1 MGCASSKGD
10 STNES
15 EFAISCEPTAQN
27 ELSPGVASRQPTE
40 SGTILVGHSVF
51 NANSTGLSVLLVFPK
66 PDKQTKIL
74 VDATEKLDYHCSLM
88 LLNYAA
94 LSNLDKIQAG
104 QKATS
109 WLEQIQLPRPVDL
122 VIIDRR
128 RGITHSSSS
137 NNLTQAADRLR
148 QAISNRPE
156 FHHAVI
162 TALLPLRSSD
172 KLNSIIT
179 STYEAGFNKF
189 MFEFG
194 SSEEAE
200 RELTAFAH
208 NELLLIRKCRE
219 TESRV
224 CNQKYNDSG
233 QVTRVSYKQSPNLPI
248 VSSADVRTEHAVA
261 QSNQIHAH
269 FSDDVT
275 TDALSSIPDHD
286 GKMRAYVSVR
296 RHRGPSRS
304 IPSSTSDA
312 FDQRIIQ
319 NLLNSR
325 SQDAVMRFH
334 SLNATS
340 PLCKV
345 IAILNSSKTRSSN
358 LVAKELQKAIDI
370 ICKSDVFVNE
380 VFRPAN
386 QQKDPL
392 AADLMEGLMV
402 NVEHEENKKRFPRSA
417 STGSTLRLSIAD
429 SIPGIRLTEEIESCL
444 QNDDQWDYDILAL
457 EKVTQKRPLRYLAMK
472 VFNRFNVCGVLRISE
487 AMMMTWLMVIEENYH
502 MDNPYHNATHAADV
516 MQSTAYLMRRELLTL
531 VLDSMDEVA
540 MLLAAVVH
548 DLNHPGR
555 TNPFL
560 VNSNNPLAI
569 LYNDTAVLESH
580 HVALTFELTRK
591 DPNINIFKNLSREEY
606 RTIRGYMI
614 DLVLA
619 TEMARHFEHVSK
631 FINNVSKPLLQK
643 SRSHDQ
649 SSVGSMSSVES
660 GSVGTN
666 NESSNSQIV
675 TSNTDEVLSPIDH
688 LSDTENRTIVK
699 RMIIK
704 CSDVN
709 NPTRPLALCKEW
721 ADRIAEEYFSQTEEE
736 KRLGLPIVMPN
747 FDRQTCNIPKSQISF
762 IDFFIKHM
770 FSAFASVFSIPELM
784 ENLNSN
790 YEYWENLTDN
800 QAKPEE
806 ITDEKQNSS
815 QAT

>member
-1 MGCASSKGD
+1 MGCASSKGE
-10 STNES
+10 SRNETDF
-15 EFAISCEPTAQN
+15 EFSSGPVQQN
-27 ELSPGVASRQPTE
+27 EFLPEAENQQAK
-40 SGTILVGHSVF
+40 TILSGQPAFNVSSVD
-51 NANSTGLSVLLVFPK
+51 LSVLLVFPK
-66 PDKQTKIL
+66 ADKQTKIL
-74 VDATEKLDYHCSLM
+74 IDATGKLNYHCSLM

-94 LSNLDKIQAG
+94 LTSVDKNQAS
-104 QKATS
+104 QKANS
-109 WLEQIQLPRPVDL
+109 WLQQVQLNRPVDL

-128 RGITHSSSS
+128 RGASHSSLQSRPL
-137 NNLTQAADRLR
+137 NNLTHAADLLR
-148 QAISNRPE
+148 QTLSSRPE
-156 FHHAVI
+156 FCHAVI
-162 TALLPLRSSD
+162 SALLPFRSSD
-172 KLNSIIT
+172 KLNSLIG
-179 STYEAGFNKF
+179 STFQAGFNKF
-189 MFEFG
+189 MFEF
-194 SSEEAE
+194 SCTEEAE
-200 RELTAFAH
+200 RELIAFTH
-208 NELLLIRKCRE
+208 SELLLIRRCRE
-219 TESRV
+219 LESREV
-224 CNQKYNDSG
+224 SKKDYDSPKYIQFNE
-233 QVTRVSYKQSPNLPI
+233 KQSPNLPI
-248 VSSADVRTEHAVA
+248 VPLSEVQGNQSSHHN
-261 QSNQIHAH
+261 NQLHAH
-269 FSDDVT
+269 FSDNVS
-275 TDALSSIPDHD
+275 TDAISPFQDQDRKL
-286 GKMRAYVSVR
+286 RAYVSVR

-304 IPSSTSDA
+304 IPNSTSEA
-312 FDQRIIQ
+312 FDQQIIQ

-325 SQDAVMRFH
+325 NHDAFVRFH
-334 SLNATS
+334 NLNASS
-340 PLCKV
+340 PLCRV
-345 IAILNSSKTRSSN
+345 IAILNSSKSRSSN

-402 NVEHEENKKRFPRSA
+402 NIEHEEKKKRFPRSA
-417 STGSTLRLSIAD
+417 STGSTLRLSMIND
-429 SIPGIRLTEEIESCL
+429 MPGIGLTEEIESCL
-444 QNDDQWDYDILAL
+444 ENDDQWGYDILAL

-472 VFNRFNVCGVLRISE
+472 VFNRFNVFAVLRISE
-487 AMMMTWLMVIEENYH
+487 AMMMTWLTVIEENYH
-502 MDNPYHNATHAADV
+502 VDNPYHNATHAADV

-531 VLDSMDEVA
+531 VLDSTDEVA

-560 VNSNNPLAI
+560 VNSNSPLAI

-591 DPNINIFKNLSREEY
+591 DPNINIFTNLTREEY

-619 TEMARHFEHVSK
+619 TEMARHFDHVSK

-643 SRSHDQ
+643 TRTHDQ
-649 SSVGSMSSVES
+649 SSVDSVSSVDSES
-660 GSVGTN
+660 MGTT

-675 TSNTDEVLSPIDH
+675 APNTDEEVLSPLDH
-688 LSDTENRTIVK
+688 LTNTENRAIVK

-709 NPTRPLALCKEW
+709 NPTRSLALCKEW
-721 ADRIAEEYFSQTEEE
+721 ANRIAEEYFSQTDEE

-770 FSAFASVFSIPELM
+770 FTAFASVFSIQELM

-790 YEYWENLTDN
+790 YDYWEGLANE
-800 QAKPEE
+800 QAKPTENPEE
-806 ITDEKQNSS
+806 PQMS
-815 QAT
+815 